1 MDVVQLTRYEPGSN
15 INDCA
20 AWSWSDEA
28 VAAPVENMTAGGTSI
43 ETGGKPVEE
52 MPNDP
57 I

>member
-1 MDVVQLTRYEPGSN
+1 MDVVQLTRSEPGSN